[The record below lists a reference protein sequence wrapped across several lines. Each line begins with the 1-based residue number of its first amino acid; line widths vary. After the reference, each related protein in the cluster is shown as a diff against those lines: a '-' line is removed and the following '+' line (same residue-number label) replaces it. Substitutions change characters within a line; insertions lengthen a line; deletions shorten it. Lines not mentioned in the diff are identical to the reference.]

1 MVNWNMKEENEF
13 AEFTNWILSNNRFS
27 HLNDRSNILKH
38 KDWIKSRIQEGYTIK
53 SIYLFFL
60 NKGIVNVC
68 YSSFAKTIRKF
79 VLEKEKNINLN
90 TSLNNFDLD
99 D

>member
-1 MVNWNMKEENEF
+1 MKEDNDEF

-27 HLNDRSNILKH
+27 HLYDRSNILKH
-38 KDWIKSRIQEGYTIK
+38 KDWIKSRILEGYTVK

-68 YSSFAKTIRKF
+68 YSNFAKTIRKF
-79 VLEKEKNINLN
+79 VLEKEQNINLN
-90 TSLNNFDLD
+90 KSLNKFDLD
-99 D
+99 E